1 MVHEI
6 VDIAGLEF
14 MENRHR
20 NCSVGQCREEA
31 DAPVGLISRAD
42 GYLVTFHKTALLEC
56 DMKFCDSSCYISVGE
71 ILSFVVRQR
80 GTVPV
85 FLETRLK
92 EFVY

>member
-14 MENRHR
+14 MENWHR

-42 GYLVTFHKTALLEC
+42 GYLVTFHKSALLEC
-56 DMKFCDSSCYISVGE
+56 DMKFA
-71 ILSFVVRQR
+71 ILLATS
-80 GTVPV
+80 
-85 FLETRLK
+85 L
-92 EFVY
+92 